1 MAFVSSFVVG
11 FVVGMGFVMAFVHSE
26 NRRAQARQRQAISLK
41 IMSNLTLSD
50 AKQIFSQHFFPP
62 WIVFSDYQKVTWLNR
77 KLKNIWPFVDKAS
90 SELIKTVVEPILEQY
105 RPSIVSSLKL
115 KKFTMGTIAPQLV
128 GLYLA

>member
-26 NRRAQARQRQAISLK
+26 NRRAQARQR
-41 IMSNLTLSD
+41 
-50 AKQIFSQHFFPP
+50 QIFSQHFFPP